1 MSVSVQSPQ
10 PSGDSAAPAGAVT
23 TSAPVS
29 AEPES
34 STSNNNNNNNVSNNN
49 NNSKGAAGKKEGKLP
64 PCSSIS
70 NSSFLWDP
78 DVDGDMVGDPLA
90 PQLITPVQPGDELD
104 DLTELVGPELATLVS
119 ASPDQH
125 RAIMS
130 GSITVMQTPDG
141 GQFPVD
147 MANINQSDLFNS
159 FGQNIDFDK
168 FLGDYA
174 NEQQQQALTNGSNA
188 NGAPNQTFRKV
199 IIARKIG
206 GVAGSVANQQEDNNN
221 NNNIMARNPANNGFV
236 NGNNTVSLGI
246 NGNSETGSK
255 ALLLQHRDN
264 RDIRSDSVSSH
275 SGITV
280 PNGINSVPNGIN
292 GVPSQSI
299 VSSKSNGES
308 VTLTVV
314 RGEPGG
320 LRGVC
325 SPTSSMGGG
334 LLPPSQGG
342 YGAHLARRHHAQ
354 HTTSHLPDKL
364 TTHPGEV
371 KKCGVTKTISP
382 PTIKQEPLD
391 DPNQSMQPDSS
402 SDLHAPRSPLKR
414 PPYHHQRVKTEFEVK
429 QEPSWDGEV
438 PTTVQDYWEQP
449 IKYQAYKKMKM
460 ETNAAPSS
468 SSNHVVLQR
477 LTSKTERKG
486 DDGELPRIGEEDIDN
501 VIGSLGYLTEGMH
514 QPSQV
519 RREDG
524 KQVAQWMLSGGVPE
538 GNYTT
543 MVSSHSTHQSQIT
556 AHRTH
561 AYTTGPAYTTATGSL
576 PPSPADSGVSDVD
589 PSSSSQTSDE
599 ESKIHSRLNL
609 QSQHPDSPTTNQHQS
624 GLFSHFY
631 PSGQQRHHPNPYA
644 PRPQTDQINSMFG
657 YGGANHSYSDQHS
670 IQSTSGNLPSIP
682 SLFPSSP
689 LLPPGMT
696 HLHSH
701 SSTPPNDDPFSYH
714 PAAFQS
720 YQNSLKRPKKKP
732 RSPKMGPDG
741 IPCKRK
747 SREGTT
753 TYLWE
758 FLLKLLQDKDCCPKF
773 IKWSNR
779 EKGIFK
785 LADSKAV
792 SRLWGLH
799 KNKPD
804 MNYETMGRALRYYYQ
819 RGILAKVDGQR
830 LVYQF
835 VDVPKIGDI
844 VEVDCNGI

>member
-10 PSGDSAAPAGAVT
+10 PSGDPAPSSSSSNTVQ
-23 TSAPVS
+23 

-34 STSNNNNNNNVSNNN
+34 STSANNNNNNNNVSNNN
-49 NNSKGAAGKKEGKLP
+49 NNTSKGSTGKKEGKLP

-70 NSSFLWDP
+70 NNSFLWDP
-78 DVDGDMVGDPLA
+78 DVDGDMVGHPLA
-90 PQLITPVQPGDELD
+90 PQLITEVQPGDELD
-104 DLTELVGPELATLVS
+104 DLTELVGPELATLVT

-174 NEQQQQALTNGSNA
+174 NEQQQAAVSNGSNT

-199 IIARKIG
+199 IIARKLG
-206 GVAGSVANQQEDNNN
+206 GVAGSITNQQEDNNN
-221 NNNIMARNPANNGFV
+221 NNNNNNVMARNPPNNGFA
-236 NGNNTVSLGI
+236 NGNNSVSLGI

-264 RDIRSDSVSSH
+264 RDIRSDSISSH

-280 PNGINSVPNGIN
+280 QHGINSVPNGIN

-325 SPTSSMGGG
+325 SPSSSMSVC
-334 LLPPSQGG
+334 PPSQGG
-342 YGAHLARRHHAQ
+342 YGAHLARRQ
-354 HTTSHLPDKL
+354 HTHHTASHIPDKL
-364 TTHPGEV
+364 VVHPGEV

-402 SDLHAPRSPLKR
+402 SDLHTPVKR
-414 PPYHHQRVKTEFEVK
+414 PPYHHNRVKTEFEVK
-429 QEPSWDGEV
+429 QEPCWEGE
-438 PTTVQDYWEQP
+438 
-449 IKYQAYKKMKM
+449 MKM
-460 ETNAAPSS
+460 ETNTAPSS

-477 LTSKTERKG
+477 LQTSKTDRKG

-501 VIGSLGYLTEGMH
+501 VIGSLGYLTEGLH
-514 QPSQV
+514 QPGQ
-519 RREDG
+519 RREEG
-524 KQVAQWMLSGGVPE
+524 KQAAQWMLSGGVQD

-543 MVSSHSTHQSQIT
+543 MTTTHPTHQSQIT

-609 QSQHPDSPTTNQHQS
+609 QNQHPDSPTTNQHQS

-631 PSGQQRHHPNPYA
+631 PSGQQRHHQNPYA
-644 PRPQTDQINSMFG
+644 PRQQSDQINSMFG
-657 YGGANHSYSDQHS
+657 YGGNNHSYSDQHS

-696 HLHSH
+696 HLHNH
-701 SSTPPNDDPFSYH
+701 SSTPTNDDPFSYH

-741 IPCKRK
+741 VPCKRK

-785 LADSKAV
+785 LVDSKAV

>member
-23 TSAPVS
+23 TSGPVS

-429 QEPSWDGEV
+429 QEPSWDGE
-438 PTTVQDYWEQP
+438 
-449 IKYQAYKKMKM
+449 MKM